1 MKKKVFTLLTLLVLC
16 VTGAW
21 ASTVDDL
28 TAITAPCTITMDGLN
43 ETSSLADGTLYSSN
57 RLLSLGGN
65 GYSSKKGSTTYDEVS
80 YKNVYQVKDSRQ
92 IALKIAFNAVITV
105 VGNSDPNRSWRIG
118 TSSAASQI
126 ANGGDGST
134 TATGAVNGS
143 VGTPVTVYIN
153 ASGDLYIGAIII
165 KAPAVPGAV
174 TFSPA
179 TGSSVNA
186 GSSITL
192 SAENATGYKYKWTNS
207 TATPIDGWS
216 DGNTATVPAYGSENV
231 YLHAYGTSAAG
242 DGAAS
247 YAQYTITQAKV
258 ATPTFSP
265 SSSSFTSASI
275 DVTIACATTGYD
287 AIMYSFDNSTWTE
300 YTGAITINT
309 SKTIYAKATK
319 TGYIDSDVASKKYVK
334 QDAGTSGSA
343 SSLVAVSTGYTFIA
357 ESIIPGAGKLYLDNK
372 IYTTKAN
379 TVKSDKGSSTIAG
392 ESYPN
397 CMRLRN
403 NEDVVFKTDGP
414 CLLTLY
420 CSSNNT
426 NAVCAGS
433 EAGGDQ
439 YGSYTIETVGGTRE
453 FIIPAAGT
461 VYVTGS
467 GNNADWCIA
476 GFTLTE
482 IPTETVTTNAGKWAS
497 FTPSWN
503 ATLES
508 GATAYIIT
516 DVSGSTITA
525 SSVDVLKAGEGYFI
539 KGASEITPYTVT
551 KTLDNATAT
560 TGNMIQ
566 GCAEAT
572 TISNAK
578 IGDADNTKDK
588 YVLGTATIGGNSGKS
603 GLFLVGSS
611 NVTVGAGKAFLL
623 TNTTSGAH
631 VLSLDFGDVTGI
643 QTIKAQKELLEG
655 DFYNLKGQKVAQP
668 TKGLYIVNGRKVVLK

>member
-1 MKKKVFTLLTLLVLC
+1 MKKQLFTLLTLLCFAVS
-16 VTGAW
+16 GAW

-28 TAITAPCTITMDGLN
+28 TAITEPCIITMDGLN
-43 ETSSLADGTLYSSN
+43 GTSALADGTLYSSN
-57 RLLSLGGN
+57 RLLGIGGN
-65 GYSSKKGSTTYDEVS
+65 AYSSKKGSTTYDEVS
-80 YKNVYQVKDSRQ
+80 YNNVYQVKDSRQ
-92 IALKIAFNAVITV
+92 IALKIAFNAVITI
-105 VGNSDPNRSWRIG
+105 VGNSHSDRSWRIG

-143 VGTPVTVYIN
+143 VGSPVTVYIN

-192 SAENATGYKYKWTNS
+192 SAENATSYKYKWSNS
-207 TATPIDGWS
+207 TATPAGDWATGS
-216 DGNTATVPAYGSENV
+216 TATVPEFGSENV

-242 DGAAS
+242 NGESS
-247 YAQYTITQAKV
+247 YAQYTITQPKV

-334 QDAGTSGSA
+334 QDAGTTGSV

-357 ESIIPGAGKLYLDNK
+357 ESIVPGAGKLYLDNK

-397 CMRLRN
+397 CLRLRN
-403 NEDVVFKTDGP
+403 GEDVVFKTDGP

-426 NAVCAGS
+426 NTVCAGS

-439 YGSYTIETVGGTRE
+439 YGSYTTATTAGTRE

-461 VYVTGS
+461 VYVTGT
-467 GNNADWCIA
+467 GNKADWCIA

-482 IPTETVTTNAGKWAS
+482 IPTVAITPAKTYTTLTSAYNLD
-497 FTPSWN
+497 FTSVSSD
-503 ATLES
+503 LK
-508 GATAYIIT
+508 AYIAT
-516 DVSGSTITA
+516 EVSGGAVQMTQVNKVPAGTGL
-525 SSVDVLKAGEGYFI
+525 VLKATTPGNAVDVPIF
-539 KGASEITPYTVT
+539 AATSPDDVSEN
-551 KTLDNATAT
+551 KMAGSATAT
-560 TGNMIQ
+560 TAI
-566 GCAEAT
+566 AENGGY
-572 TISNAK
+572 IL
-578 IGDADNTKDK
+578 KDG
-588 YVLGTATIGGNSGKS
+588 VFQPASAGTLA
-603 GLFLVGSS
+603 
-611 NVTVGAGKAFLL
+611 AGKAYLAIAV
-623 TNTTSGAH
+623 SAH
-631 VLSLDFGDVTGI
+631 SLELDFGNGDVTAINKVEAAKQNAGVY
-643 QTIKAQKELLEG
+643 
-655 DFYNLKGQKVAQP
+655 YNLAGQRVAQP
-668 TKGLYIVNGRKVVLK
+668 TKGLYIVNGRKVIVK

>member
-1 MKKKVFTLLTLLVLC
+1 MKKKLFTFLTLLVAI

-21 ASTVDDL
+21 ASTVDNL
-28 TAITAPCTITMDGLN
+28 TPITAPCTITMDGINGTDALV
-43 ETSSLADGTLYSSN
+43 AGTLYSSN
-57 RLLSLGGN
+57 RLLSLGSGS
-65 GYSSKKGSTTYDEVS
+65 GYDGKNKGTTTYDEVA
-80 YKNVYQVKDSRQ
+80 YKNVYQIKNNRQ

-105 VGNSDPNRSWRIG
+105 VGNSHSSRSWRIG
-118 TSSAASQI
+118 TTSAGNEI
-126 ANGGDGST
+126 ADGGNNST
-134 TATGAVNGS
+134 TASGGVNGS
-143 VGTPVTVYIN
+143 VVSPVTVYIN

-174 TFSPA
+174 TFSPE

-192 SAENATGYKYKWTNS
+192 SAKNATGYKYKWSNS
-207 TATPIDGWS
+207 TATPAGDWTTGS
-216 DGNTATVPAYGSENV
+216 TATVPEFGSENV

-242 DGAAS
+242 NGESS
-247 YAQYTITQAKV
+247 YAQYTITQPKV

-275 DVTIACATTGYD
+275 DVTIACATTDYD

-309 SKTIYAKATK
+309 SKKIYAKATK
-319 TGYIDSDVASKKYVK
+319 TGYIDSDVAFKKYVK

-343 SSLVAVSTGYTFIA
+343 NDLGAVSTGYTFIA
-357 ESIIPGAGKLYLDNK
+357 ESIIPGAGKLSLDNK
-372 IYTTKAN
+372 IYTTKQN
-379 TVKSDKGSSTIAG
+379 TVKSDKGSSTIGG

-397 CMRLRN
+397 CLRLRKG
-403 NEDVVFKTDGP
+403 EDVVFKTDGP

-420 CSSNNT
+420 CSTNNT
-426 NAVCAGS
+426 NDVCAGS

-439 YGSYTIETVGGTRE
+439 YGSYTTAIADGTRE

-467 GNNADWCIA
+467 GDNADWCIA

-482 IPTETVTTNAGKWAS
+482 IPTTTVTTNAGKWAS

-516 DVSGSTITA
+516 DVSETTITA
-525 SSVDVLKAGEGYFI
+525 TAVNVLKAGEGYFI
-539 KGASEITPYTVT
+539 KGAGKTTSYT
-551 KTLDNATAT
+551 ATATATAADAT
-560 TGNMIQ
+560 TGNLLVGQ
-566 GCAEAT
+566 LEAT
-572 TISNAK
+572 TINASTP
-578 IGDADNTKDK
+578 DTNTKF
-588 YVLGTATIGGNSGKS
+588 VLGTTAGEQS
-603 GLFLVGSS
+603 GLFKVTSD
-611 NVTVGAGKAFLL
+611 VTVAAGKAYL
-623 TNTTSGAH
+623 NAKKIVEANS
-631 VLSLDFGDVTGI
+631 LSLDFSDVTGI

-668 TKGLYIVNGRKVVLK
+668 TKGLYIVNGKKVIIK